1 MKTSPVLI
9 AAALLACVVMLSST
23 ARGQANAGLLG
34 QRYAGLSL
42 FSESIRNRDISNG
55 IGGGLGINF
64 PLTPYLDLGVS
75 GSSESFSDYD
85 VKDVRASA
93 GITAYHDFNAFKGFV
108 DTSIGGTWQSSEVNG
123 VSYRDND
130 GIYAFGVGLEAPFT
144 DTSALFARA
153 AYNQYFQRDRGHYW
167 TYTAGANHWFN
178 EKFGASLSVTFFE
191 STSIIYTL
199 GVNVRF

>member
-1 MKTSPVLI
+1 MKTSALI
-9 AAALLACVVMLSST
+9 AAALLGCVATLSPT
-23 ARGQANAGLLG
+23 ARAQATAGLLG

-55 IGGGLGINF
+55 TGGALGANF

-75 GSSESFSDYD
+75 GSSESFRDYD

-93 GITAYHDFNAFKGFV
+93 GITVYHDFNAFKGFA

-123 VSYRDND
+123 VTYRASD
-130 GIYAFGVGLEAPFT
+130 GIYAFGAGIEAPFT
-144 DTSALFARA
+144 DTSALFARVA
-153 AYNQYFQRDRGHYW
+153 FNQYFQRERGHYW

-178 EKFGASLSVTFFE
+178 EKFGGSLSVTFFE
-191 STSIIYTL
+191 SSSIIYTL